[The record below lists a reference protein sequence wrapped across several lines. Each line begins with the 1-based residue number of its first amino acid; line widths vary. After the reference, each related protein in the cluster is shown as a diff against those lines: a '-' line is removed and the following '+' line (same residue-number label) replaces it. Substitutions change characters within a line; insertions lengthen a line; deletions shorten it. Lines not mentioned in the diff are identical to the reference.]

1 MKPQPV
7 ISCKRLQSRE
17 HVVHKNKSIGGASPL
32 QECRVIHHSI
42 FCPLL
47 KRLQRKVVAIE
58 TCPFKSKE
66 ERVLYNLSC
75 ICTYPRGLHKEL
87 MELHNLL
94 ICLCHYLF
102 SPKPVEPKPP
112 SPLAVCE
119 SS

>member
-1 MKPQPV
+1 MSQMFKTEADVMRAAAGNVDDTNTSVQG
-7 ISCKRLQSRE
+7 E
-17 HVVHKNKSIGGASPL
+17 
-32 QECRVIHHSI
+32 
-42 FCPLL
+42 L

-75 ICTYPRGLHKEL
+75 ICTYPCGLHKEL